1 MQKMKLV
8 KAKQGATVVGT
19 GFLPLDLVYRD
30 DDPSKLQAYAGGTC
44 GNVLAILAFL
54 GWDVYPIARHSDS
67 ALAQIIKDDLKLW
80 GAHLEF
86 IGLEPTALPPV
97 VVQRVFAKPR
107 GGKTH
112 SFAWVCPGCGAPLP
126 SFKPVLAKSVVEVT
140 DRLPKMQT
148 FFFDRVSR
156 SALELAKR
164 CADSGGVVVFEPSM
178 IGDPRLFSEAIRL
191 SHIFKYSQDRI
202 SDVHEV
208 RGAAEPLMEIE
219 TLGSAG
225 LRYRRRGKH
234 WKEVDAFSIRRTVD
248 TSGAGDWCTA
258 GILHLLC
265 QDGIHGLQRITDQDA
280 LAAVRL
286 GQAMA
291 AWTCQFEG
299 ARGGMYGVAWEDW
312 KKAVLEIIKSGSTD
326 DHTMQQLARVCP
338 AVLLDVCRPGFL
350 DHMNQSVRVP
360 HQTGAQ
366 VCTTLWPGGDVGKAL
381 PRRT

>member
-1 MQKMKLV
+1 
-8 KAKQGATVVGT
+8 
-19 GFLPLDLVYRD
+19 
-30 DDPSKLQAYAGGTC
+30 
-44 GNVLAILAFL
+44 
-54 GWDVYPIARHSDS
+54 
-67 ALAQIIKDDLKLW
+67 
-80 GAHLEF
+80 
-86 IGLEPTALPPV
+86 
-97 VVQRVFAKPR
+97 
-107 GGKTH
+107 
-112 SFAWVCPGCGAPLP
+112 
-126 SFKPVLAKSVVEVT
+126 
-140 DRLPKMQT
+140 
-148 FFFDRVSR
+148 
-156 SALELAKR
+156 
-164 CADSGGVVVFEPSM
+164 
-178 IGDPRLFSEAIRL
+178 
-191 SHIFKYSQDRI
+191 
-202 SDVHEV
+202 
-208 RGAAEPLMEIE
+208 MEIE